1 MIPAAVAVQRPPDAR
16 LMIVGASGEVV
27 HTRRADFAALV
38 HGGDLVI
45 ANDAATLPASLFGIH
60 LATSN
65 PIELR
70 LAGRRSLLPQ
80 EVDRFTAVVFGA
92 GDFRTPT
99 ESRPLPPPLSV
110 GDSLQLGPLHA
121 VVRAILEHPRLIE
134 VTFDGSVQEIWEGLA
149 RHGRPIQYSYLA
161 DPLAVWDTWTTI
173 ASRPVAFEAP
183 SAGFLLDWR
192 LVDNLRARGATF
204 ATLTHAAGISSTGDA
219 RLDAMLPLGEAYEI
233 PARTAN
239 AIDTARRRGGRII
252 AVGTTV
258 VRALED
264 AAAGDGRVRAGHAVA
279 TLRIGPLTRLRVVDA
294 LVTGQHE
301 PGTSHYELLRAFQ
314 DDSVLRRTIAEAEMH
329 AYRTHEFGDSLFI
342 VRRKDSHGVARAYGF
357 VAGVPVIIV
366 DVPVPTVT
374 PTAGGEASA
383 GGATG
388 FVVGGIVVPGG

>member
-1 MIPAAVAVQRPPDAR
+1 MITPAVAVQRPPDAR
-16 LMIVGASGEVV
+16 LMVIDASGQVV
-27 HTRRADFAALV
+27 HERRADFPALV
-38 HGGDLVI
+38 HRGDLVI

-60 LATSN
+60 LATGS

-80 EVDRFTAVVFGA
+80 HIDRFTAVAFGA

-99 ESRPLPPPLSV
+99 ESRPLPPPFSA
-110 GDSLQLGPLHA
+110 GDSLQLGPLRA

-134 VTFDGSVQEIWEGLA
+134 VGFDGSAQEIWEGLA
-149 RHGRPIQYSYLA
+149 RHGRPIQYSYLPA
-161 DPLAVWDTWTTI
+161 PLAVWDTWTRI

-183 SAGFLLDWR
+183 SAGFLLDWQ
-192 LVDNLRARGATF
+192 LVDSLRARGATF

-219 RLDAMLPLGEAYEI
+219 RLDAMLPLAEAYEI
-233 PARTAN
+233 PARTVN
-239 AIDTARRRGGRII
+239 AIDAARNRGGRII

-264 AAAGDGRVRAGHAVA
+264 AAAYDGRVRAGSGVA
-279 TLRIGPLTRLRVVDA
+279 TLRVGPFTRLHVVDA

-314 DDSVLRRTIAEAEMH
+314 DDSVLRRAIAEAEMH

-342 VRRKDSHGVARAYGF
+342 ERRKDTVRFLSRCQIQAKQPEAASVA
-357 VAGVPVIIV
+357 
-366 DVPVPTVT
+366 
-374 PTAGGEASA
+374 TASRQ
-383 GGATG
+383 
-388 FVVGGIVVPGG
+388 V